1 MPKHPLKYKMS
12 CQGFFVGSN
21 GNYLELVGPIWL
33 LWCEYGGQRLSIPVG
48 GRLKDRRAK
57 SSVWTHP
64 GAAQQGSLAEG
75 LQTYAADTYANKI
88 LNILWVVYLFLWW
101 YTHANVLSTNN
112 WLIMSIDIV
121 SMLLLLQWMLKPSLA
136 VSAMLLLPPSCPQ
149 RRLTWYY
156 SLPLQCIALNC
167 FASSSLLH
175 HHFYLWRISD
185 IGQITF

>member
-12 CQGFFVGSN
+12 CQGFFCGFKWKLF
-21 GNYLELVGPIWL
+21 GTWL

-121 SMLLLLQWMLKPSLA
+121 SMLLLPLQWRLKPSLA

-149 RRLTWYY
+149 LRLTWYY
-156 SLPLQCIALNC
+156 SLPLQCIAPNC

-175 HHFYLWRISD
+175 HRHHFYLWRISD